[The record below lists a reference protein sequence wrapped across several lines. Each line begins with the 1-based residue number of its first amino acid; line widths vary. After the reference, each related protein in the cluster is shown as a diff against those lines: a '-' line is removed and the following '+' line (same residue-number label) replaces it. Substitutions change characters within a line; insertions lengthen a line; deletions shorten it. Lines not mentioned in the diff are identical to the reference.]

1 MYSIT
6 IDTNKCEGD
15 GDCVESCPVTI
26 LAVVDNKAVV
36 KGDPNE
42 CLGCMACTTTC
53 TNEAIAVQEF

>member
-1 MYSIT
+1 MYSIL
-6 IDTNKCEGD
+6 IDTTKCEGD

-26 LAVVDNKAVV
+26 LAVVDSKAVV

-53 TNEAIAVQEF
+53 TNEAITVQEF